1 MNSSTAPPLPP
12 PCLPLLP
19 ASPSSLPLPPPCL
32 SLLPQLSWQ
41 LLPKPPPPP
50 HSLLSFLLIFFQ
62 WTQKCRPHRNE
73 GVLNSS
79 SPLMPV
85 PSCLHSSIKRLPSSA
100 RNLLVVPDLLWFD
113 LFSACLCNSLKPGF
127 PFSEQNADLFGK
139 SIISPVYSCST
150 SEQELNWAQPSN
162 KFTAFPSAHPYPPS
176 SNAYFWVWV
185 VGRWGIA
192 RSGNASMDGSE
203 SPGIPVFL

>member
-1 MNSSTAPPLPP
+1 MNAASLCLSYSPGIPNKETQYNPLGASQSGSLPHRDVQVDLMNSSTAPPLPP
-12 PCLPLLP
+12 PCF
-19 ASPSSLPLPPPCL
+19 

-50 HSLLSFLLIFFQ
+50 HFLLSFLLIFFQ

-127 PFSEQNADLFGK
+127 PSSEQNADLFGK
-139 SIISPVYSCST
+139 SIISSVFSCST
-150 SEQELNWAQPSN
+150 S
-162 KFTAFPSAHPYPPS
+162 
-176 SNAYFWVWV
+176 
-185 VGRWGIA
+185 
-192 RSGNASMDGSE
+192 
-203 SPGIPVFL
+203 